1 MAETLKTIILLH
13 RVLFIVSLAILAV
26 SLSVKPPITTYAQA
40 TAEIENL
47 QEAVA
52 AVSEQV
58 KIAYSENYRPSTLM
72 AAIGGWRHHHGMEE
86 QKIDVLVDNPPEYV
100 VPDAEDNATVT
111 LGSQIKWADRIYRD
125 IGMPFFLCEVD
136 KTQVIQNLDQM
147 LADNP
152 SAKLR
157 NIHIYI
163 HKEANA
169 AAESKRF
176 SCEIELTLEESAES
190 FSGNRAL
197 NLGVPSRALQVV
209 STDPWI
215 DLGVEGTLKEHGLGD
230 FEDLHHLGVF
240 SIRDVWEEIE
250 NRPPEAALAF

>member
-26 SLSVKPPITTYAQA
+26 SLSVRPPITTYAQA

-58 KIAYSENYRPSTLM
+58 KTAYREIYSRSTLM
-72 AAIGGWRHHHGMEE
+72 VAIAEWRRRHGIEE
-86 QKIDVLVDNPPEYV
+86 QKIDVHVDNPPEYV
-100 VPDAEDNATVT
+100 VPDAEDNPTVT

-125 IGMPFFLCEVD
+125 IGMPFFLCAVD
-136 KTQVIQNLDQM
+136 KTRVIKGLDQM

-152 SAKLR
+152 STKLQKIR
-157 NIHIYI
+157 IYI
-163 HKEANA
+163 HKEANV
-169 AAESKRF
+169 AAESQRF
-176 SCEIELTLEESAES
+176 SCETESILEESAES

-197 NLGVPSRALQVV
+197 NLGIPSHALQVV
-209 STDPWI
+209 NTDPWI

-240 SIRDVWEEIE
+240 SIRDVW
-250 NRPPEAALAF
+250 